1 MRANLWSLQC
11 SVWAAETT
19 RRVNDQL
26 LHVLAVGGS
35 LTLPELLWM
44 LLCPISNVLSVA
56 YILFKNNKLAFWYYR
71 GAEFDTLKR
80 VS

>member
-1 MRANLWSLQC
+1 MA
-11 SVWAAETT
+11 
-19 RRVNDQL
+19 
-26 LHVLAVGGS
+26 GS